1 VPAAALVGV
10 PSYLNGY
17 AAIPLVRGLMDVG
30 LSPAAALSFMVA
42 GGITSIPAA
51 VAVHALVRWPVFLT
65 YLGLAAVG
73 SVGVGLAYAVW
84 LGL

>member
-1 VPAAALVGV
+1 
-10 PSYLNGY
+10 
-17 AAIPLVRGLMDVG
+17 
-30 LSPAAALSFMVA
+30 
-42 GGITSIPAA
+42 
-51 VAVHALVRWPVFLT
+51 VHALVRWPVFLT